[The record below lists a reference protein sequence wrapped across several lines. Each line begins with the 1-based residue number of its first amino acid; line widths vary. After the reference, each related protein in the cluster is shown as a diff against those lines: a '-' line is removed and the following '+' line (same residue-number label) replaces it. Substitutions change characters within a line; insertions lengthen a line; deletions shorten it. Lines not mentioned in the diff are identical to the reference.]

1 MMISDKPLDSRG
13 TPVETLSA
21 KVVYVLLVSL
31 EQRSVFLHGAVSG
44 TMLRGLKL
52 LMLPKMAEP
61 LTL

>member
-1 MMISDKPLDSRG
+1 M
-13 TPVETLSA
+13 PVETLSA

-31 EQRSVFLHGAVSG
+31 EQRSVFLHSVVSG